1 MGENVMKGKWKWT
14 LILAEVTGLLLGV
27 TACTETGE
35 PCRGILYRVTGGK
48 NEMMILGS
56 IHVGNERM
64 AHFGGTLQ
72 QALKEADCFVFEC
85 DTAGQEAQIVIA
97 EMMAAEQPLDGLLTA
112 ETYALL
118 EQTAQKCGIAMDR
131 LNALRPW
138 AVTSALSSQAAAAE
152 LGTRNARSALRQG
165 VEERVQK
172 YVGEKQVY
180 YLETAREQLEV
191 LDGFSPA
198 LQDAMVRSICRQI
211 LNSEEAGSTLSQWPD
226 WWAEGET
233 EPFIQAYEAENDFA
247 DSALTEEYRQGLI
260 TLRNRRMAEGLRALL
275 EQGEGEKIFATVGLL
290 HLVLPE
296 DSVLREME
304 AMGYQVEQVTE

>member
-1 MGENVMKGKWKWT
+1 MGGTVMKGKWKWA
-14 LILAEVTGLLLGV
+14 LLLAEVTGLLLGAA
-27 TACTETGE
+27 ACGDSGE

-64 AHFGGTLQ
+64 AHFDGTLQ
-72 QALKEADCFVFEC
+72 QALKKADCFVFEC
-85 DTAGQEAQIVIA
+85 DTASQEAQAVIA
-97 EMMAAEQPLDGLLTA
+97 EMMAAEQPLGELLTA

-118 EQTAQKCGIAMDR
+118 EQTAQKCGIYMDR
-131 LNALRPW
+131 LNAFRPW

-152 LGTRNARSALRQG
+152 LGTRSARSALQQG
-165 VEERVQK
+165 VEERVRK
-172 YVGEKQVY
+172 YVGEKPVH

-198 LQDAMVRSICRQI
+198 LQDAMVKSVCQQI
-211 LNSEEAGSTLSQWPD
+211 LNPEETGSTLAQWPD

-247 DSALTEEYRQGLI
+247 EPALTEEYHSRVSSI
-260 TLRNRRMAEGLRALL
+260 ARRKR
-275 EQGEGEKIFATVGLL
+275 T
-290 HLVLPE
+290 H
-296 DSVLREME
+296 
-304 AMGYQVEQVTE
+304 

>member
-1 MGENVMKGKWKWT
+1 MGETAMKGKWKWT
-14 LILAEVTGLLLGV
+14 LLLAEVTGLLLGAV
-27 TACTETGE
+27 SCTEAAE

-56 IHVGNERM
+56 IHVGNDRM
-64 AHFGGTLQ
+64 SRFGDALQ

-85 DTAGQEAQIVIA
+85 DTASQEAQTVIA
-97 EMMAAEQPLDGLLTA
+97 EMMAAEQPLGEVLSA

-131 LNALRPW
+131 LNRLRPW

-152 LGTRNARSALRQG
+152 LGTGSARSALRQG

-172 YVGEKQVY
+172 YIGKKPVH
-180 YLETAREQLEV
+180 YLETAREQLEIM
-191 LDGFSPA
+191 DGFSPA
-198 LQDAMVRSICRQI
+198 LQDAMVRSICQQI
-211 LNSEEAGSTLSQWPD
+211 LYPEETGSTLSQWPE

-233 EPFIQAYEAENDFA
+233 EPFVQAYEAENDFA
-247 DSALTEEYRQGLI
+247 EQALTEEYYQGLI
-260 TLRNRRMAEGLRALL
+260 TRRNRRMAEGLRALL
-275 EQGEGEKIFATVGLL
+275 EDGDGEKIFVTVGLL

-296 DSVLREME
+296 DSILGELK
-304 AMGYQVEQVTE
+304 AMGYQVEQVLE

>member
-1 MGENVMKGKWKWT
+1 MGENVMRGKWKWM
-14 LILAEVTGLLLGV
+14 LVLAEVTGILLG
-27 TACTETGE
+27 AASCTGAGE

-64 AHFGGTLQ
+64 THFGGTLQ
-72 QALKEADCFVFEC
+72 QALREADCFVFEC
-85 DTAGQEAQIVIA
+85 DTASQEAQTGIT

-118 EQTAQKCGIAMDR
+118 EQTAQKCGIAMNR

-165 VEERVQK
+165 VEERVQT

-198 LQDAMVRSICRQI
+198 LQDAMVRSICQQI
-211 LNSEEAGSTLSQWPD
+211 LNPEEAGSTLSQWPD
-226 WWAEGET
+226 WWAEGKT

-247 DSALTEEYRQGLI
+247 EPALTEEYRWGLI
-260 TLRNRRMAEGLRALL
+260 TLRNRRMAEGLRVLL
-275 EQGEGEKIFATVGLL
+275 EQDEGEKIFATVGLL

-296 DSVLREME
+296 ESVLRELE
-304 AMGYQVEQVTE
+304 AMGYQVEQVKE